1 MAGDANSESSQ
12 RLGSHGGRFGET
24 PLDIFHLRRFTL
36 GDRRLELEILNLFID
51 QAPLTIAALKNA
63 RNDHDWL
70 NAAHTLKG
78 SARAVGA
85 WRLANI
91 AERAERI
98 GTIAD
103 ASACESMLR
112 QLEAAEQ
119 EARDHIVA
127 LGDPAELSSVKDI
140 V

>member
-1 MAGDANSESSQ
+1 MASDANSESCQ
-12 RLGSHGGRFGET
+12 RLDAEESTLREE

-51 QAPLTIAALKNA
+51 QVPLTIVALQNA

-85 WRLANI
+85 WRLAKL
-91 AERAERI
+91 AERAERL
-98 GTIAD
+98 GTISDTA
-103 ASACESMLR
+103 ACER
-112 QLEAAEQ
+112 
-119 EARDHIVA
+119 
-127 LGDPAELSSVKDI
+127 
-140 V
+140 

>member
-1 MAGDANSESSQ
+1 MATDANSESCQ
-12 RLGSHGGRFGET
+12 RLGGEEDALRDD

-36 GDRRLELEILNLFID
+36 GDRRLELEILKLFID
-51 QAPLTIAALKNA
+51 QAPLTIAALQDA

-85 WRLANI
+85 WRLADL
-91 AERAERI
+91 AERAERL
-98 GTIAD
+98 GTISDKA
-103 ASACESMLR
+103 ACERMLR
-112 QLEAAEQ
+112 QLEKATE
-119 EARDHIVA
+119 EARDHIAV
-127 LGDPAELSSVKDI
+127 LGEPDELACAKDI

>member
-1 MAGDANSESSQ
+1 MASDANSESCQ
-12 RLGSHGGRFGET
+12 GLGLSDEHRDEI

-36 GDRRLELEILNLFID
+36 GDRRLEAEILKLFID

-85 WRLANI
+85 WRLAKL

-103 ASACESMLR
+103 KAACESMLS

-127 LGDPAELSSVKDI
+127 LAD
-140 V
+140 